1 LKIIEVRDLV
11 FEYAAEDEEPASEPE
26 QGHSAKATKADK
38 PGKSAK
44 TDNTSKS
51 AKTDKPQAESKPVK
65 PKQRHLALKGINLT
79 IEQGTFTA
87 VLGANGSGKSTLAKL
102 LNGILVPTGGSV
114 IVAGM
119 DTADDAHIYDVRR
132 NIGMVF
138 QNPDNQIVAAIVEDD
153 VAFAPENLGIEPA
166 EIRNRVDE
174 AMKTVGIYEKRL
186 HAPHQLSGG
195 QKQRVAIAG
204 VIAMQPQCIVLD
216 EPTAMLDPVG
226 RREVMATVRRLC
238 EEKGITVILI
248 THYMEEAAQAQRVI
262 VMDDGLIAM
271 DCTPREAFSQV
282 ERMKSFGLEVPQV
295 TELSYLLRKSGA
307 DLPADLLTEDECAE
321 KLYGLLKGKNGGKGI
336 RAGDETPEDNSHNQK
351 TAVEARNLSYKYSVD
366 TPFEHTAL
374 NRVNLKINAGEFI
387 GIIGHTGSG
396 KSTLIEH
403 INGLIKPSDGQIL
416 LFDKDIWSKGND
428 LRGVRFAAGL
438 AFQYPEYQLFEE
450 TVRKDIAYGPKNMGL
465 SDEETE
471 QRVLEA
477 ARDMGVSEEWLER
490 SPFDLSG
497 GQKRRVA
504 LAGVIAM
511 RPKILILDEPTSG
524 LDPRGRDSILSHIAR
539 LHENSKG
546 ELTVI
551 LVTHSMDDIVK
562 YADRIMVMSSGNI
575 ELFDRTR
582 RVFSQENA
590 DKLDAMGLAMPQMS
604 RLMRGLKARGIDLPA
619 DLLTLKEAA
628 EMIAGMM

>member
-1 LKIIEVRDLV
+1 LNIIEIRDLI
-11 FEYAAEDEEPASEPE
+11 FEYTAEDDTAENDSE
-26 QGHSAKATKADK
+26 QKRST
-38 PGKSAK
+38 
-44 TDNTSKS
+44 
-51 AKTDKPQAESKPVK
+51 KTDKPQAESKPAP
-65 PKQRHLALKGINLT
+65 PKQRHLALKGINLD
-79 IEQGTFTA
+79 IKQGTFTA

-114 IVAGM
+114 TVAGM
-119 DTADDAHIYDVRR
+119 NTASDEHIYDVRR

-166 EIRNRVDE
+166 EIRKRVDE
-174 AMKTVGIYEKRL
+174 AMKTVGIYDKRL

-226 RREVMATVRRLC
+226 RREVMSTVHRLC

-271 DCTPREAFSQV
+271 DCTPKEVFSQV

-295 TELSYLLRKSGA
+295 TELAYLLRKSGA
-307 DLPADLLTEDECAE
+307 DLPADLLTEEECADQ
-321 KLYGLLKGKNGGKGI
+321 LYGLLKGKTAKPS
-336 RAGDETPEDNSHNQK
+336 AKPDSETTDSETKTPI
-351 TAVEARNLSYKYSVD
+351 TAVETRDLTYKYSVD

-374 NRVNLKINAGEFI
+374 NGVSLKINAGEFI

-403 INGLIKPSDGQIL
+403 INGLIKPTGGQIL
-416 LFDKDIWSKGND
+416 LFDKDIWSKNSD
-428 LRGVRFAAGL
+428 LRGVRFTAGL

-465 SDEETE
+465 SDEEIE

-477 ARDMGVSEEWLER
+477 AKDMGVSEEWLER

-511 RPKILILDEPTSG
+511 RPKVLILDEPTSG

-539 LHENSKG
+539 LHKNANG

-562 YADRIMVMSSGNI
+562 YADRIMVMGGGDVK
-575 ELFDRTR
+575 LFDRTR

-590 DKLDAMGLAMPQMS
+590 DKLERMGLAMPQMS

-619 DLLTLKEAA
+619 DLLTLNEAA
-628 EMIAGMM
+628 NLITKMMDD